1 LKNKLLLTNLKM
13 KKYYFFLL
21 LITVLI
27 SSCEKDDFC
36 IDPITPNMVIRF
48 YDATNI
54 TETKAVTDLTVNP
67 SGLDSIYTNES
78 LDSIII
84 PLDVTSNQI
93 IYNFSSGTNVDILTI
108 DYEVEEVFVSR
119 SCGFKAI
126 FNNVTITS
134 DAANDWIIGL
144 TTTLDNTVTI
154 TTIEDE
160 AAAHVQIYH

>member
-1 LKNKLLLTNLKM
+1 M
-13 KKYYFFLL
+13 KKYYLFLS
-21 LITVLI
+21 LIAFLI

-36 IDPITPNMVIRF
+36 IEPITPNMIVRF
-48 YDATNI
+48 YNATNI
-54 TETKAVTDLTVNP
+54 SETKAVNDLTINI
-67 SGLDSIYTNES
+67 SNLDSIYTNVS
-78 LDSIII
+78 IDSVVI

-134 DAANDWIIGL
+134 DVSNDWIIGL
-144 TTTLDNTVTI
+144 TETLENTI
-154 TTIEDE
+154 TIPTINDE
-160 AAAHVQIYH
+160 SAAHVQIFH